1 MALIKARKFS
11 FYCNWLHLQKNCT
24 ISVNTVPLWNITLDG
39 DPREVDEAQ
48 EKLAEIIEGVHYREV
63 YLSNSI
69 ICDGSEGSRS
79 KLNRFKNAMMSLD
92 VPKRVVDNAEVI
104 FCEVFLSL
112 D

>member
-1 MALIKARKFS
+1 M
-11 FYCNWLHLQKNCT
+11 
-24 ISVNTVPLWNITLDG
+24 
-39 DPREVDEAQ
+39 
-48 EKLAEIIEGVHYREV
+48 EGVHYREV

-79 KLNRFKNAMMSLD
+79 KLNRFKNALMSLD